1 MYKKILHLLIIIIS
15 FFIYPSLA
23 ISIENFYKVGKQKYE
38 EKKLDD
44 AKFLFQRSIVYNPKE
59 SKSYL
64 YLAKIYNLEENKKEE
79 EKNIKTVLLLDPE
92 NEEAIYML
100 MKIDLK
106 KSNYSEVRKSLII
119 FSKICKDLC
128 KEQKSILKSLKNL
141 EPKNES

>member
-1 MYKKILHLLIIIIS
+1 MYKKIIHLIIIS
-15 FFIYPSLA
+15 FFIYHSLA
-23 ISIENFYKVGKQKYE
+23 ISLENFYESGKQKYE

-44 AKFLFQRSIVYNPKE
+44 AKFLFQRSIVFNPKE

-64 YLAKIYNLEENKKEE
+64 YLAKIYNLEENQIEE

-100 MKIDLK
+100 MKVDLK

>member
-1 MYKKILHLLIIIIS
+1 MYKKIIHLLIIIS

-23 ISIENFYKVGKQKYE
+23 ISLENFYKAGKQKYE

-44 AKFLFQRSIVYNPKE
+44 AKFLFQRSIVFNPKE

-64 YLAKIYNLEENKKEE
+64 YLAKIYNLEENQIEE

-100 MKIDLK
+100 MKVDLK
-106 KSNYSEVRKSLII
+106 KSNYLEVRKSLII

>member
-1 MYKKILHLLIIIIS
+1 MYKKIIHLLIIIS

-23 ISIENFYKVGKQKYE
+23 ISMENFYKSGKQKYE

-44 AKFLFQRSIVYNPKE
+44 AKFLFQRSIVFNPKE

-64 YLAKIYNLEENKKEE
+64 YLAKIYNLEENQKEE

-100 MKIDLK
+100 MKVDLK
-106 KSNYSEVRKSLII
+106 KSNYLEVRKSLII

>member
-106 KSNYSEVRKSLII
+106 KSNYLEVRKSLII
-119 FSKICKDLC
+119 FSKTCKDLC
-128 KEQKSILKSLKNL
+128 KEEKLILKSLKNL
-141 EPKNES
+141 EPKK